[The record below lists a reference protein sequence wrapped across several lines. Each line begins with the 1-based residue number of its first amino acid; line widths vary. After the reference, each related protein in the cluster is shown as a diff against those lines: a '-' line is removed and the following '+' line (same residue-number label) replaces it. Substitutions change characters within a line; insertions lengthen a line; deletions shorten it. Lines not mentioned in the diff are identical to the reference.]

1 MRTLQSTQP
10 ISDLLRAI
18 DHPARLQILLAIGED
33 EVCVCHLEA
42 LLGGRQAYISQ
53 HLMAMRK
60 AGVLRSRRHGRFVFY
75 RLIDPRLLRLIQLAA
90 EIAGVEQDPR
100 LATAPLG
107 VCKCPACQPQTAPS
121 TLSFSVT
128 PQT

>member
-1 MRTLQSTQP
+1 MKAADTTQT
-10 ISDLLRAI
+10 ISALLRAI

-42 LLGGRQAYISQ
+42 SLGGRQAYISQ

-75 RLIDPRLLRLIQLAA
+75 RLTDSRLLTLIELAA
-90 EIAGVEQDPR
+90 EIAGVEQEPLTASFPPASCR
-100 LATAPLG
+100 CPNCQLQATP
-107 VCKCPACQPQTAPS
+107 TS
-121 TLSFSVT
+121 ISLSLES
-128 PQT
+128 